1 MSILLIPLAY
11 KESALSFL
19 KTCFLKSFNNGFAW
33 KDYLTTVFYV
43 YYCCALIY
51 ILITIFYIENIHL
64 HVDLIKNY

>member
-11 KESALSFL
+11 KENALSF
-19 KTCFLKSFNNGFAW
+19 FKSFNNGFAW
-33 KDYLTTVFYV
+33 KDYLSTVFYV